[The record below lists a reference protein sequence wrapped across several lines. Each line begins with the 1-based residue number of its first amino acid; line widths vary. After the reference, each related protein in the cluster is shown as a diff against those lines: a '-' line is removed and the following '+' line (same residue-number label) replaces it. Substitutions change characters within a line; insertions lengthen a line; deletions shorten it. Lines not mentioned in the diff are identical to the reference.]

1 MPILQDVVPICFGD
15 RFNDCPG
22 FAFQVVEF
30 FDSFKKSVPQRLFAG
45 GEGVVLRR
53 IILVPPIGCS
63 VDYLLGRTEEKE
75 KPTAPE
81 GDELDELL
89 KDPET
94 REFYEL
100 IKDFSDDELE
110 DLLNYGQYLI
120 AKRDSKE
127 KP

>member
-1 MPILQDVVPICFGD
+1 MNNNQEIAERIKLCAKAKKIPIKNMLTDLGLGINLISHLAKGQNITAS
-15 RFNDCPG
+15 NL
-22 FAFQVVEF
+22 A
-30 FDSFKKSVPQRLFAG
+30 
-45 GEGVVLRR
+45 R
-53 IILVPPIGCS
+53 IADYLGCS
-63 VDYLLGRTEEKE
+63 VDYLLGRSEEKE

-81 GDELDELL
+81 GDELAELL

-120 AKRDSKE
+120 AKRDPKE